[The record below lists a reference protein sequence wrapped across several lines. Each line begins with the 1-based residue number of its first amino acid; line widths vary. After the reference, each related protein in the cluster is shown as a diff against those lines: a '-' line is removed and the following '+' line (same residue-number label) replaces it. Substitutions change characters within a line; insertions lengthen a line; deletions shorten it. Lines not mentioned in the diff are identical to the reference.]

1 MIAKTRFS
9 TIGPKYPNISRL
21 ECRSGQRRLDSL
33 PDQSGNV
40 DTGGDSLV
48 SIALEEEIASL
59 PALSKAELLTRWRE
73 RLKQP
78 PPSHLNKPILVP
90 LLAYRL
96 QEQAFGGLK
105 PTYKRRLREL
115 AESFERNPGR
125 AAKTVSSST
134 RIKPGTR
141 LIREWDSQTHQVTV
155 AEEGFE
161 YKGERY
167 KSLSEIARLITGPRF
182 PRRSLQAPGKPD
194 LHRRG
199 LSQGKRLS
207 GRAQGHH
214 RPCALRPFVDPTH
227 CSVAR
232 TLRC

>member
-1 MIAKTRFS
+1 
-9 TIGPKYPNISRL
+9 L
-21 ECRSGQRRLDSL
+21 L
-33 PDQSGNV
+33 DQSGNV

-48 SIALEEEIASL
+48 SIDLEEEIASL
-59 PALSKAELLTRWRE
+59 PALSKTELLTKWRE

-115 AESFERNPGR
+115 ADSFERNPNGV
-125 AAKTVSSST
+125 ANAVSSA

-141 LIREWDSQTHQVTV
+141 LIRQWDGQTHQVTV
-155 AEEGFE
+155 VEEGFE

-167 KSLSEIARLITGPRF
+167 KSLSEIARLITGTRWSGPLFFGLKHSQRDRPR
-182 PRRSLQAPGKPD
+182 S
-194 LHRRG
+194 
-199 LSQGKRLS
+199 
-207 GRAQGHH
+207 
-214 RPCALRPFVDPTH
+214 
-227 CSVAR
+227 
-232 TLRC
+232 